1 MFIILVNVFLFRLNI
16 DFIFQYY
23 EFLFIG
29 MGEGGRRK
37 SLSIK
42 HFMVDTLVDAL
53 PEKHFNT
60 ILKRKRFKTM
70 KILNSITKNNNLKNL
85 GGL

>member
-1 MFIILVNVFLFRLNI
+1 MRSYEAILDKMIMKSIGSNSLPFFIFFMFIILVNVFLFRLNI

-42 HFMVDTLVDAL
+42 HFMVDA
-53 PEKHFNT
+53 
-60 ILKRKRFKTM
+60 
-70 KILNSITKNNNLKNL
+70 
-85 GGL
+85 

>member
-1 MFIILVNVFLFRLNI
+1 MKQFIFRLNI

-42 HFMVDTLVDAL
+42 HFMVDA
-53 PEKHFNT
+53 
-60 ILKRKRFKTM
+60 
-70 KILNSITKNNNLKNL
+70 
-85 GGL
+85 

>member
-1 MFIILVNVFLFRLNI
+1 
-16 DFIFQYY
+16 
-23 EFLFIG
+23 
-29 MGEGGRRK
+29 
-37 SLSIK
+37 
-42 HFMVDTLVDAL
+42 MVDTLVDAL